1 MKTKLNQVDMQ
12 KQEEIKQPK
21 VGEWFIRDSSR
32 HIIVDIKASSITSD
46 NIVYVSGDKDE
57 LSGWD
62 RYSNMV
68 GGLYAID
75 TEYFIAPVSS
85 LMLELL

>member
-1 MKTKLNQVDMQ
+1 MITKLNQADMQ
-12 KQEEIKQPK
+12 KPEVLTQPK

-62 RYSNMV
+62 RYSNMM